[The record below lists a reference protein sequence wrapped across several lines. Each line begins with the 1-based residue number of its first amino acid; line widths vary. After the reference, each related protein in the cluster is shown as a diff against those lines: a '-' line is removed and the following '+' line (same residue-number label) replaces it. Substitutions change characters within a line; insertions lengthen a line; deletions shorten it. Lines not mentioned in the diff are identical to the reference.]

1 MSTEQIESKY
11 KIPMN
16 GALVVT
22 SISSP
27 NAVLQSLAEGSSKHQ
42 IPFYVIGDTK
52 SPTAFELD
60 GCNFMSVEDQKKL
73 PYQYASLAPVKSY
86 ARKNIGYL
94 MAIDNGCEWIC
105 ETDDDNFPRDS
116 FWLPRDRQMKG
127 KEVVGKGWVN
137 VYSHF
142 ADRFIYPRGFPIE
155 CLSAS
160 VNGELY
166 DEIPSTGIAPIQ
178 QGLADAN
185 PDVDAIYR
193 LVHPLPL
200 DFIKRDPLFLSER
213 AWCPFNSQ
221 NTTFFREV
229 FPLMYLPAHCSFR
242 MTDIWRSFVAQ
253 RLLWTCDWR
262 LVFHSSTVWQER
274 NEHDLLKDFADEIP
288 GYLNNAKI
296 CRTLEELPLKN
307 GPEHMLTN
315 LRQCYESLIGL
326 GVVGSDEMP
335 LLDAWISDIRTLE
348 GNVR

>member
-1 MSTEQIESKY
+1 MK
-11 KIPMN
+11 

-22 SISSP
+22 SISAP
-27 NAVLQSLAEGSSKHQ
+27 NPVLRALAEGSGKNG
-42 IPFYVIGDTK
+42 IPFYVMGDTK
-52 SPTAFELD
+52 SPSSFELE
-60 GCNFMSVEDQKKL
+60 GCQYLSVDEQRKL
-73 PYQYASLAPVKSY
+73 PYQYAVLAPVKSY

-94 MAIDNGCEWIC
+94 MAMNDGCDWIC
-105 ETDDDNFPRDS
+105 ETDDDNFPRDG
-116 FWLPRDRQMKG
+116 FWLPREREMAG
-127 KEVVGKGWVN
+127 KSVVGRGWVN

-155 CLSAS
+155 CLAAS
-160 VNGELY
+160 VAGDLPE
-166 DEIPSTGIAPIQ
+166 EQPSSGVAPIQ

-193 LVHPLPL
+193 LVHRLPL
-200 DFIKRDPLFLSER
+200 DFIVRDPLFLDAG

-288 GYLNNAKI
+288 GYLNNSRI
-296 CRTLEELPLKN
+296 CKTLDELPLEH
-307 GPEHMLTN
+307 GQEHMLPN
-315 LRQCYESLIGL
+315 LRKCYDALIGL
-326 GVVGSDEMP
+326 GVVGAEEIP
-335 LLDAWISDIRTLE
+335 LLDAWIADIKSLE
-348 GNVR
+348 GKKS